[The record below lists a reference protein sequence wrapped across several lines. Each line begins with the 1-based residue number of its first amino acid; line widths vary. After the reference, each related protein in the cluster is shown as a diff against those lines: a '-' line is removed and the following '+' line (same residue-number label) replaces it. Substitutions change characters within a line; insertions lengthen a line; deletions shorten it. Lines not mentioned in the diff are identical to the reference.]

1 VNRLLLIFLFL
12 LPMPLISYAIEANV
26 SPCFTP
32 GQRCDEIIINAIDNA
47 QRTID
52 VQAYQLTSVPILSAL
67 SGANRRDVRVRIIL
81 DKSQYRQNG
90 YSAAVYFMNQ
100 HIPVWIDRKP
110 AIAHNKVII
119 IDDDIVITGSYNFS
133 NAAQFRNAENVLIIK
148 SDGVAKAYDD
158 NYNKRLKISVPISE
172 YSAAR

>member
-1 VNRLLLIFLFL
+1 MKESVLLLALFF
-12 LPMPLISYAIEANV
+12 PVISYSLQADVE
-26 SPCFTP
+26 PCFTP
-32 GQRCDEIIINAIDNA
+32 GQRCDLRIINAINNA
-47 QRTID
+47 QRTIE
-52 VQAYQLTSVPILSAL
+52 VQAYQLTSAPISSAL
-67 SGANRRDVRVRIIL
+67 SGANRRGVRVQIIL
-81 DKSQYRQNG
+81 DKSQYRNKG
-90 YSAAVYFMNQ
+90 YSAAIYFMNQ
-100 HIPVWIDRKP
+100 HIPVWIDLKP